1 MMKSF
6 LLIAGYAAIRLLAL
20 SYRFRVIG
28 APPCGG
34 GDHGFYVLATWH
46 QNLFAGILAQ
56 NGRRHTVMISRSRDG
71 DAVAHLCSRL
81 GHHVVR
87 GSSKKG
93 SKDKGGKLAKDE
105 MIEVLRSGTPGAI
118 TVDGPSGP
126 IHEVKPGIVEIARLA
141 GVPIVPYLAIP
152 QRYWCFRSWDA
163 FRLPKP
169 FTRIDIYYG
178 EPIVVCPETCYAEFP
193 QRQRDIAAALHAVE
207 RAHERGDR
215 GPAAG

>member
-6 LLIAGYAAIRLLAL
+6 LLVAGYAAIRLLAL
-20 SYRFRVIG
+20 SYRFRVVG
-28 APPCGG
+28 PPPRGG
-34 GDHGFYVLATWH
+34 GEHGGYVLAIWH

-71 DAVAHLCSRL
+71 DAVAYLCRRL

-93 SKDKGGKLAKDE
+93 SRDKGGKLAKDE
-105 MIEVLRSGTPGAI
+105 MIEVLRSGMPGAI

-126 IHEVKPGIVEIARLA
+126 VHEVKPGIVEMARLA

-152 QRYWCFRSWDA
+152 QRYWRFNSWDA

-169 FTRIDIYYG
+169 FTRIDIHYG
-178 EPIVVCPETCYAEFP
+178 EPIAVCPKTCYAEFP
-193 QRQRDIAAALHAVE
+193 QRQQEIAAALNAVE
-207 RAHERGDR
+207 QAHDR
-215 GPAAG
+215 GRRGATAH

>member
-6 LLIAGYAAIRLLAL
+6 LLAVGYAAIRLLAL
-20 SYRFRVIG
+20 SYRFRVVG
-28 APPCGG
+28 AEPRGG
-34 GDHGFYVLATWH
+34 GEHGGYVLAIWH

-56 NGRRHTVMISRSRDG
+56 SGRRHVVMISRSRDG
-71 DAVAHLCSRL
+71 DPVAYLCGRL
-81 GHHVVR
+81 GHQVVR

-93 SKDKGGKLAKDE
+93 SRDKGGKLAKDE
-105 MIEVLRSGTPGAI
+105 MIEVLRSGMPGAV

-126 IHEVKPGIVEIARLA
+126 IHEVKPGIVEMARLA
-141 GVPIVPYLAIP
+141 GVPVIPYLAIP
-152 QRYWCFRSWDA
+152 RRYWSFRSWDA

-193 QRQRDIAAALHAVE
+193 QQQQQIAAALRAVE
-207 RAHERGDR
+207 QAHERGQYSS
-215 GPAAG
+215 AH

>member
-6 LLIAGYAAIRLLAL
+6 LLVAGYAAIRLLAL
-20 SYRFRVIG
+20 SYRFRVVG
-28 APPCGG
+28 TQPCGG
-34 GDHGFYVLATWH
+34 GAHGGYVLAIWH

-71 DAVAHLCSRL
+71 DAVAYLCGRL

-93 SKDKGGKLAKDE
+93 SRDKGGKLAKDE
-105 MIEVLRSGTPGAI
+105 MIEVLRSGMPGAV

-126 IHEVKPGIVEIARLA
+126 IHEVKPGIVEMARLA

-152 QRYWCFRSWDA
+152 QHYWRFNSWDA

-178 EPIVVCPETCYAEFP
+178 DPIAVCPKTCYADFP
-193 QRQRDIAAALHAVE
+193 QQQVTIAAALQAVE
-207 RAHERGDR
+207 QAHDR
-215 GPAAG
+215 EQSVAALR